1 MKLFLLLFA
10 LFVSSQLFA
19 QEIKI
24 SGNITDA
31 ETGQPL
37 SGVSIHVEG
46 NLIGTVT
53 DDEGNYSLTV
63 NKLKL
68 PFFISISS
76 VSHET
81 KEVKVTRNNQTVT
94 TSLAKKTAILNE
106 VVTAA
111 SRVRESILKSPVSIE
126 KMT

>member
-10 LFVSSQLFA
+10 LCISSQLFA
-19 QEIKI
+19 QEIEI

-68 PFFISISS
+68 PFFILIY
-76 VSHET
+76 
-81 KEVKVTRNNQTVT
+81 
-94 TSLAKKTAILNE
+94 LIAIIVCN
-106 VVTAA
+106 
-111 SRVRESILKSPVSIE
+111 P
-126 KMT
+126 

>member
-1 MKLFLLLFA
+1 MSLYKLINTMKHFLFTIIIITFSLQVKA
-10 LFVSSQLFA
+10 QAPGKQVNPNATDTSRIERAKKKYQQLFA

-53 DDEGNYSLTV
+53 DDEGNYTLAV

-68 PFFISISS
+68 PFFYFDFFG
-76 VSHET
+76 
-81 KEVKVTRNNQTVT
+81 Q
-94 TSLAKKTAILNE
+94 
-106 VVTAA
+106 
-111 SRVRESILKSPVSIE
+111 P
-126 KMT
+126 